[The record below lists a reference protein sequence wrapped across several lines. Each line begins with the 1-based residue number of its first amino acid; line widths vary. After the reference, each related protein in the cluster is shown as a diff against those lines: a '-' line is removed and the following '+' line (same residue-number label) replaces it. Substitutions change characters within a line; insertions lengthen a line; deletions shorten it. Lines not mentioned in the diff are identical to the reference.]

1 MIKIVRRDLLM
12 IDSEFEYNEFKDN
25 IIYVKKRNKKKG
37 SEYGVV
43 TLSKDQVELLLQSI
57 ELMTSSPDIKPN
69 FSQRIEV
76 YLHPRFTEIT
86 EMIYSNKSLENEV
99 KIEMDKNNQKEL
111 IKSFDLTSVVGL
123 LQNKIHELEELK
135 KILKNM
141 VFTKYKA

>member
-99 KIEMDKNNQKEL
+99 RTL
-111 IKSFDLTSVVGL
+111 
-123 LQNKIHELEELK
+123 
-135 KILKNM
+135 
-141 VFTKYKA
+141 